1 MYIGVISN
9 NRHHAR
15 LHRVESLHRS
25 NGCEA
30 PCHSLMM
37 ILPTIAGE
45 TVRVLCQGSYHM
57 PFRHAVML
65 RRIYST
71 HLQLVDQLESTHTSL
86 PHDLHSIEDTLETRA
101 SDLHGVHG
109 QLLLS
114 EKTLSNTEALLRE
127 LVVRRGG
134 REVHAELVERLAKGG
149 VCKHHL
155 LWLVNFS
162 GDRAESMC
170 EVHTMFSTSW
180 RLCLV
185 CRR

>member
-1 MYIGVISN
+1 
-9 NRHHAR
+9 
-15 LHRVESLHRS
+15 
-25 NGCEA
+25 
-30 PCHSLMM
+30 MM
-37 ILPTIAGE
+37 RNINA
-45 TVRVLCQGSYHM
+45 
-57 PFRHAVML
+57 
-65 RRIYST
+65 T
-71 HLQLVDQLESTHTSL
+71 HLQLVDQLESTHASL
-86 PHDLHSIEDTLETRA
+86 PHSLQSIKDALETRA
-101 SDLHGVHG
+101 SNFHGVHS

-127 LVVRRGG
+127 LVVRSVG

-155 LWLVNFS
+155 WSLANIL
-162 GDRAESMC
+162 GTLAESSC